1 MDSNLILASGPPM
14 SWKEYRGGQKNAILG
29 GAVHEGLADTKEKA
43 EEEIEKGNIQVSSC
57 QEYNCVGSLAGIYTA
72 SMPVLVVED
81 TVSGNRSF
89 CTLFEEIGRASCRK
103 ECRCRGWW
111 SGQYE
116 RK

>member
-81 TVSGNRSF
+81 KIGKSTRLNSSHVSSSYAVF
-89 CTLFEEIGRASCRK
+89 CLKKKKVLRTT
-103 ECRCRGWW
+103 
-111 SGQYE
+111 
-116 RK
+116 